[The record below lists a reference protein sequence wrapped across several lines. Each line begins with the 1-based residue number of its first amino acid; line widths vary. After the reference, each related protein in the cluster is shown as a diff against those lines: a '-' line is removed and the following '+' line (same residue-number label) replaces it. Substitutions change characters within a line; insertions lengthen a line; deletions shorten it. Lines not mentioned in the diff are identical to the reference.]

1 MTYLADL
8 REVKAMSKL
17 EETLKTTKAKPETV
31 ATQRRIPLGADR
43 NVLWVDGMDPTKK
56 YAWIND
62 YNVDFMRAS
71 GFEHVNVGDVRVAE
85 HSRYGSQ
92 MGDVISKG
100 VGAGVTAYLMC
111 IDKDLYDQDMKAMN
125 ARADELEAGIYR
137 EAESGGLVGEL
148 KLRRE

>member
-1 MTYLADL
+1 MTT
-8 REVKAMSKL
+8 KL
-17 EETLKTTKAKPETV
+17 EKTLGITKAKPETV

-43 NVLWVDGMDPTKK
+43 DVLWVDGQDPNKK

-62 YNVDFMRAS
+62 YNVDYMKAS
-71 GFEHVNVGDVRVAE
+71 GFEHVSVGDVRVTE

-111 IDKDLYDQDMKAMN
+111 IDRDLYEQDMKALD
-125 ARADELEAGIYR
+125 AKTDAQEAGIYR
-137 EAESGGLVGEL
+137 EAKSGGLVGNL
-148 KLRRE
+148 KFGRGQQNLD

>member
-1 MTYLADL
+1 
-8 REVKAMSKL
+8 MSKL
-17 EETLKTTKAKPETV
+17 DEQLKTTKAKPETL

-43 NVLWVDGMDPTKK
+43 DVLWVDGGDPSKR

-71 GFEHVNVGDVRVAE
+71 GFEHVHVGEVRVVE

-111 IDKDLYDQDMKAMN
+111 IDKDLYDQDMKAV
-125 ARADELEAGIYR
+125 AAKADELEAGIYR
-137 EAESGGLVGEL
+137 EAKSGGLVGEI
-148 KLRRE
+148 KIGRGSSK